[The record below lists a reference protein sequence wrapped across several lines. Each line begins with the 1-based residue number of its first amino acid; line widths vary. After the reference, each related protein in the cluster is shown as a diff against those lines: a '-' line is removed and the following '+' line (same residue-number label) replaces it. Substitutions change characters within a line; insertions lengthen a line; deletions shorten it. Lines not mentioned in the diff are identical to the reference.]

1 MTGRAL
7 VITRLSSVA
16 MNIGTEA
23 ATMASQTGTDRARG
37 GTAAVR
43 KTVDRVDR
51 RGSSWLLRPED
62 GIGVDLSSED
72 VPETTFVSIE

>member
-37 GTAAVR
+37 GTAAGSE
-43 KTVDRVDR
+43 DG
-51 RGSSWLLRPED
+51 GSSGSERVVMSAPEA
-62 GIGVDLSSED
+62 
-72 VPETTFVSIE
+72 

>member
-23 ATMASQTGTDRARG
+23 ATMASQDGYRPGT
-37 GTAAVR
+37 
-43 KTVDRVDR
+43 R
-51 RGSSWLLRPED
+51 RHGSRFGRRWIEW
-62 GIGVDLSSED
+62 IGEGRHVGS
-72 VPETTFVSIE
+72 